1 MKLWIPGLALLLLVG
16 CGKPL
21 PSRELPAGSSS
32 EPDILLISIDTL
44 RPDHLGL
51 YGYERETS
59 PYLDSMA
66 REGSVFDQAW
76 ASAPW
81 TLPSHATMLSGR
93 RPQHHGA
100 IDEALPIASNVA
112 LLPEA
117 LGALG
122 YRRAGFVTTPFVG
135 ARYGFD
141 RGFDWFEEL
150 LGHEF
155 TLANAVDADSVA
167 ERVLGW
173 AEQLPAGVP
182 AFGFVHLYD
191 AHYPCDPPEPF
202 NTRFNRVARPDELEY
217 ENYFHYI
224 ENPLSEARLE
234 QEIGQYDEE
243 IAFVDQVLEELC
255 TTWAASRP
263 NTIFVVVSDH
273 GEEFGERGS
282 WGHGHTLTPEQ
293 LHVPWIVWGQ
303 GIARRR
309 IETRVGLEDLAPTL
323 AALAGT
329 AFGPFDGI
337 DRSGALRTV
346 TADPGDGGAT
356 LASTSRRNTLKIRL
370 HAAPLDLIADLR
382 GRQVALY
389 DLVEDPA
396 ATRDLVPEHPDLVVD
411 LWARMIQ
418 EVGLP
423 WEVAN
428 AVPMSTEGVVIA
440 QDGRLHSGEFE
451 LETGSTFGLWP
462 LDARL
467 RTVEGTGF
475 WQLLGGALPGP
486 GDPVQ
491 YHGET
496 IRVQTLELTDEERE
510 RLRALGY
517 VN

>member
-1 MKLWIPGLALLLLVG
+1 MKFWIPGLAVLLLVG
-16 CGKPL
+16 CGKPQ
-21 PSRELPAGSSS
+21 PSRELPAGSPD

-44 RPDHLGL
+44 RPDHLGI
-51 YGYERETS
+51 YGYERDTS
-59 PYLDSMA
+59 PFLDSMA
-66 REGSVFDQAW
+66 REGVVFDQAW
-76 ASAPW
+76 SAAPW
-81 TLPSHATMLSGR
+81 TLPSHATMLSAR
-93 RPQHHGA
+93 RPQNHGA
-100 IDEALPIASNVA
+100 IDEALPIASDVA

-141 RGFDWFEEL
+141 RGFDRFEEL
-150 LGHEF
+150 MPDEF
-155 TLANAVDADSVA
+155 ALSNVVDADSVA
-167 ERVLGW
+167 ERVLAW
-173 AEQLPAGVP
+173 AEELPAGVP
-182 AFGFVHLYD
+182 AFGFIHLYD
-191 AHYPCDPPEPF
+191 PHYPCDPPEPF
-202 NTRFNRVARPDELEY
+202 NTRFNRAARPHELEY
-217 ENYFHYI
+217 ENYFHYVQ
-224 ENPLSEARLE
+224 NPLSEARLE

-243 IAFVDQVLEELC
+243 IAFVDQVLRELC

-293 LHVPWIVWGQ
+293 LRVPWIVWGQ

-329 AFGPFDGI
+329 AFGPLDGI
-337 DRSGALRTV
+337 DRSGALRTA
-346 TADPGDGGAT
+346 TGDPGDAGAR

-370 HAAPLDLIADLR
+370 HAEPLDMIADLR
-382 GRQVALY
+382 DRQVVVY

-396 ATRDLVPEHPDLVVD
+396 ATRDLAPQYPDLVVG
-411 LWARMIQ
+411 LWGQMIQ

-423 WEVAN
+423 WEVSQ
-428 AVPMSTEGVVIA
+428 AVPMSTDGVVIE
-440 QDGRLHSGEFE
+440 QNGQLHSGEFE

-467 RTVEGTGF
+467 RTVKGTGF

-491 YHGET
+491 YHGAT
-496 IRVQTLELTDEERE
+496 IQVHSLELSDEERE